1 MNVTTDYAKGSS
13 IQNTLLKRLHASGI
27 LEANDMPVA
36 FDMTPSR
43 QGEVH
48 SNPWFSSIN
57 ALAAALFD
65 RPYDLA
71 VNANVSRV
79 IVENG
84 KTVGVEVFSLDKKA
98 HTIRAKNV
106 VLSASTL
113 ETPRLLLNSGI
124 QGPAIGRYLT
134 GHVSIIAIGTISRNQ
149 FSDKLGNVSILK
161 FETNESPY
169 HIQILGSDQYFSY

>member
-1 MNVTTDYAKGSS
+1 MHVTTDYAKGSS
-13 IQNTLLKRLHASGI
+13 MQNNLLKWLHEGGI

-36 FDMTPSR
+36 FDLTPSR

-57 ALAAALFD
+57 SLAAALFD

-71 VNANVSRV
+71 INSYVSRV

-84 KTVGVEVFSLDKKA
+84 KTAGVEEFSPDKKA
-98 HTIRAKNV
+98 HIIRATNV
-106 VLSASTL
+106 VVSASTL

-124 QGPAIGRYLT
+124 QGPAIRRYLT
-134 GHVSIIAIGTISRNQ
+134 GHVSIIAVGTISRNQ
-149 FSDKLGNVSILK
+149 VF
-161 FETNESPY
+161 
-169 HIQILGSDQYFSY
+169 